1 MRPKIPQVLKAGGR
15 TIHFLVNVPGRRQRD
30 PAALSGPHHLAR
42 AETFGPESL
51 AVHSAAHW
59 YVVQRFK
66 SQVLRLLTPNSV
78 LGWYITYINIL
89 ENICENIYIYE
100 IHWSQWSL
108 YHQKNPPIEPV
119 RSSWKSAP
127 LKMGVAKNSAW
138 RSNVVRSVGCGG
150 PFEKHGENHGRTM
163 GEPWD
168 NHGITRTPALGDSP
182 KIHVVDLSGMIQSI
196 QCGRCRACTN
206 AFQKQEFLSEWRHF
220 PSWSHWKQC

>member
-89 ENICENIYIYE
+89 ENICEKIYIYIYE

-163 GEPWD
+163 GEPWE
-168 NHGITRTPALGDSP
+168 NHGRTMG
-182 KIHVVDLSGMIQSI
+182 
-196 QCGRCRACTN
+196 
-206 AFQKQEFLSEWRHF
+206 
-220 PSWSHWKQC
+220 

>member
-89 ENICENIYIYE
+89 ENICENIYIWNPLISMISLPPKKSTDWTCE
-100 IHWSQWSL
+100 IQ
-108 YHQKNPPIEPV
+108 
-119 RSSWKSAP
+119 
-127 LKMGVAKNSAW
+127 LKECPSEDGRRKEQRLALERGALRGLW
-138 RSNVVRSVGCGG
+138 RSVWKTWGE
-150 PFEKHGENHGRTM
+150 PWENHGRTM
-163 GEPWD
+163 G
-168 NHGITRTPALGDSP
+168 
-182 KIHVVDLSGMIQSI
+182 
-196 QCGRCRACTN
+196 
-206 AFQKQEFLSEWRHF
+206 
-220 PSWSHWKQC
+220 